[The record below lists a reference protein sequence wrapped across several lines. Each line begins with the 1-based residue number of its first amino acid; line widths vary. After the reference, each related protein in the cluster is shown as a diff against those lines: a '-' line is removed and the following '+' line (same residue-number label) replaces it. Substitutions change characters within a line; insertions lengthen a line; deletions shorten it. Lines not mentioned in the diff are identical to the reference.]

1 MEIKTI
7 GEIGNYYGGL
17 NVTEHDG
24 KFYWCIE
31 NYDTDFED
39 LNDWDEIDKE
49 LYDALVASEERRKNV
64 NTSD

>member
-17 NVTEHDG
+17 NVMEYEG

-31 NYDTDFED
+31 NYNTDFDD

-49 LYDALVASEERRKNV
+49 LYDALIASEERRLNAK
-64 NTSD
+64 TSH

>member
-7 GEIGNYYGGL
+7 GEIGNYYSRL

-31 NYDTDFED
+31 NYNTDFKD

-49 LYDALVASEERRKNV
+49 LYDALIASEERRKNTETK
-64 NTSD
+64 N